1 MCRKLVNKTAFQG
14 ILKLNLVPSFSSVA
28 DSKIRMGCK
37 IHNKRQRGWLAF
49 CCPWTQNRPK
59 YKFSLNIWEKI
70 KLSKQQKL
78 RQDHIYP
85 VGIKQ
90 IEKSWF
96 SVVGI
101 WSPIMWEYY
110 RGVCVGGDSGAVGR
124 ISGFKWKPNG
134 WLDETGFLHF
144 NQQEMEL
151 QAIIHTA
158 RSLNFSAVAW
168 NIFVSEGIKHVF
180 PCVCVRER
188 D

>member
-85 VGIKQ
+85 VGI
-90 IEKSWF
+90 
-96 SVVGI
+96 

-151 QAIIHTA
+151 QAIIHA
-158 RSLNFSAVAW
+158 WISAQLPGISLFLRELSMC
-168 NIFVSEGIKHVF
+168 FR
-180 PCVCVRER
+180 VCVRER